1 MSTLQ
6 SITDELLIT
15 AIEHATQRVVLVSPA
30 VWPPLAKCVA
40 DAWRRLGPEKVIVIL
55 DVDSEVCRFGY
66 GSLEGLEVLQKVAA
80 DLGQALGHEKGVR
93 ISVVIADD
101 QTFVFAPTPRQLE
114 APPEDAISPSTTHPK
129 ANGIVLSKPP
139 ENLQQDLGAGPD
151 KSAERTVGLEAVKP
165 DKVAAISRD
174 LKQNPPKAFDLA
186 RAVNVYNATIQ
197 FVEFKVEGCQ
207 LSQHKAR
214 LPKDLLH
221 VVKKNKELAEKID
234 NSIRLLDENDTL
246 ITDPASSQDSIF
258 KTRAVI
264 EEKFLVHIPNVG
276 TVMRRSDKAAFSAEV
291 SKLEAQIKTFAER
304 AQQKLVDHFV
314 TTATDLATALLE
326 DVVADIPSA
335 WRKKLGSNPNPDRVR
350 WFITDALQKSFGNP
364 EGRINRM
371 KAKTVFKDVTYE
383 MLNEPDFISIV
394 SEHFPD
400 LKHIEEYTAA
410 KERPAK
416 PEPKAPDSQKRLS

>member
-1 MSTLQ
+1 MATLQ
-6 SITDELLIT
+6 SITDELLIS
-15 AIEHATQRVVLVSPA
+15 AIEHAAQRVVLVSPA

-66 GSLEGLEVLQKVAA
+66 GSLEGLEILQKAA
-80 DLGQALGHEKGVR
+80 SELGQALGHEKGVR

-114 APPEDAISPSTTHPK
+114 SPPDDSTSPSTSHPK

-139 ENLQQDLGAGPD
+139 ENLQQELGSGPD
-151 KSAERTVGLEAVKP
+151 KSAQRTIGLEPVKSETV
-165 DKVAAISRD
+165 KVIKSD
-174 LKQNPPKAFDLA
+174 LDQNPPKAFDLA
-186 RAVNVYNATIQ
+186 RAVNVYNAKIQ
-197 FVEFKVEGCQ
+197 FVEFKVDGCQ

-234 NSIRLLDENDTL
+234 NSIRLLDENDALIKNPTL
-246 ITDPASSQDSIF
+246 SQDSIF
-258 KTRAVI
+258 KMRAAI
-264 EEKFLVHIPNVG
+264 EEKFLVHIPSVG
-276 TVMRRSDKAAFSAEV
+276 TVMRRAEKAAFSAEV
-291 SKLEAQIKTFAER
+291 AKLETQIKSFAER
-304 AQQKLVDHFV
+304 ARAKLVDHFV
-314 TTATDLATALLE
+314 TTAKDLAAALLD
-326 DVVADIPSA
+326 DVLADIPLA
-335 WRKKLGSNPNPDRVR
+335 WRKKLGSHPDPEQVR
-350 WFITDALQKSFGNP
+350 WFITDALQKSFGDP
-364 EGRINRM
+364 DGRINRM
-371 KAKTVFKDVTYE
+371 KSKAVFKDVTYE
-383 MLNEPDFISIV
+383 MLTEPDFISIV

-416 PEPKAPDSQKRLS
+416 APDSQRRLI

>member
-6 SITDELLIT
+6 SITDELLIS
-15 AIEHATQRVVLVSPA
+15 AIKQATQRVVLVAPA
-30 VWPPLAKCVA
+30 VWPLLAKSVA
-40 DAWRRLGPEKVIVIL
+40 DAWRRLGPEKAIVIL

-66 GSLEGLEVLQKVAA
+66 GSLEGLELLQKAA
-80 DLGQALGHEKGVR
+80 LELGQALGHEKGVR
-93 ISVVIADD
+93 ISVVISDD

-114 APPEDAISPSTTHPK
+114 APPDDTVSPSTAHPK

-139 ENLQQDLGAGPD
+139 GNLQQELGAGPD
-151 KSAERTVGLEAVKP
+151 KSAPRTIGLEPVKGETV
-165 DKVAAISRD
+165 KAIKSD
-174 LKQNPPKAFDLA
+174 LEQNPPKPFDLA

-221 VVKKNKELAEKID
+221 VAKKNKELAEKID

-246 ITDPASSQDSIF
+246 ITDPALSQDSIF
-258 KTRAVI
+258 RGRTAI

-291 SKLEAQIKTFAER
+291 LKLEAQIKKFAER
-304 AQQKLVDHFV
+304 AQAKLVDHFV
-314 TTATDLATALLE
+314 TTAKELAAALLDE
-326 DVVADIPSA
+326 VLSDIPKR
-335 WRKKLGSNPNPDRVR
+335 WRKKLGSNPDPDQVR
-350 WFITDALQKSFGNP
+350 WFITDALQKSFGDP

-371 KAKTVFKDVTYE
+371 KVRIVFKDVTYE
-383 MLNEPDFISIV
+383 MLNEPNFISIV

-400 LKHIEEYTAA
+400 LRHIEEYTAA

-416 PEPKAPDSQKRLS
+416 APESQKRLL